1 MIVMILDVKLSNYDV
16 TLMMMFLCDDVLDE
30 DEQWCMMNIA
40 TAMIMSVSLPIVIGI
55 AWC

>member
-30 DEQWCMMNIA
+30 DEQWCMMTIA

>member
-40 TAMIMSVSLPIVIGI
+40 TAMIISVSLPIVIGI